1 MTNYNDITEENIVKF
16 EGGFWKYDP
25 HLLGNLFQQLHLK
38 KVQSA
43 NKIKRLE
50 QELKDLLDE
59 KFLEH
64 KYPVGTNEKISDKV
78 AEAKANTDQ
87 AVKGKKE
94 EIQKEKNILAK
105 ASSEYLGKEKKL
117 DGVIEQ
123 NSNSRAEI
131 KMGGI

>member
-1 MTNYNDITEENIVKF
+1 MNIEQIDEKTLVKL
-16 EGGFWKYDP
+16 EGGFYRYDP
-25 HLLGNLFQQLHLK
+25 HLMGLFFQQLHLK

-43 NKIKRLE
+43 NKIKHLE
-50 QELKDLLDE
+50 QDLKDLLDE